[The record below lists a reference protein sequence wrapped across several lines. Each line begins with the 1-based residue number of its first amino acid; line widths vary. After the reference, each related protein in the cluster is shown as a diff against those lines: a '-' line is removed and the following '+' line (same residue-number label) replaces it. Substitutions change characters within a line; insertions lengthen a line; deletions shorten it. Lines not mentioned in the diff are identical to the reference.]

1 MQVKNY
7 ILVCFHSEAGNSGT
21 FRCKILGYLIRP
33 FFCWIKIEFWKA
45 LYFGWRKAF
54 LSTFWI
60 EFGPCRPARGPIRV
74 KMFYINKQDL
84 IYPIGAQ
91 SGRRPKLSK
100 NWPAAS
106 AYERVE
112 IFWLNKNDQKSHNE
126 TILNFATVLENCWTK
141 NVFVVKTD
149 KHSSELLQ
157 NLPHRLLRKPTQRY
171 QP

>member
-1 MQVKNY
+1 MHVA
-7 ILVCFHSEAGNSGT
+7 LGNFTVLSA
-21 FRCKILGYLIRP
+21 CKFNTTI
-33 FFCWIKIEFWKA
+33 FCWRTIKFWKA
-45 LYFGWRKAF
+45 FYFGWRKAF

-74 KMFYINKQDL
+74 KMIYINKQVF

-112 IFWLNKNDQKSHNE
+112 IFCGFKKSHHEN
-126 TILNFATVLENCWTK
+126 ILNFDTALENCWTK
-141 NVFVVKTD
+141 TVFVVRTD